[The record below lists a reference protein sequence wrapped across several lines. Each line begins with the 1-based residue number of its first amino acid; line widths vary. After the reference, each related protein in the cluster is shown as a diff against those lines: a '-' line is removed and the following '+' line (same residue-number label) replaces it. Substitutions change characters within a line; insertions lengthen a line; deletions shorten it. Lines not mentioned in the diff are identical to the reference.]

1 MIGIFYIRSDN
12 YILSLVYT
20 KVKISIILTIH
31 EVMIMIV
38 KPLLVLSSLRLI
50 FILSCSLY
58 KSTQWEKQLKHLYAF
73 LIYLLAIQSIFER
86 FTY

>member
-1 MIGIFYIRSDN
+1 M
-12 YILSLVYT
+12 LSLVYT

-38 KPLLVLSSLRLI
+38 KPLLAVLSSLRLI
-50 FILSCSLY
+50 FIVSCSLY
-58 KSTQWEKQLKHLYAF
+58 KSTLWEKQLKHLYAF